1 MPLTLQEL
9 IAQQI
14 DRRGGKA
21 VASDL
26 GVDPSTLSRARS
38 GEKGLRLAHMDALL
52 KSSGYI
58 LVPEDFHLQTRNSI
72 KFVSSLIQE
81 SCDCPVSGFTVFHK
95 PGCGFY
101 D

>member
-9 IAQQI
+9 IAQQV

-38 GEKGLRLAHMDALL
+38 GKKGLRLAHMDALL

-58 LVPEDFHLQTRNSI
+58 LVPEDFHLQTRQTV
-72 KFVSSLIQE
+72 KFLGGLIQ
-81 SCDCPVSGFTVFHK
+81 DPGFS
-95 PGCGFY
+95 PDRLGM
-101 D
+101 